1 MKSFLLSFDLPRE
14 MNPVRLRVFRAL
26 RKMNAEKVH
35 DSLWRSSELEALI
48 QIALLIKRA
57 KGKARILEEK
67 FVF

>member
-1 MKSFLLSFDLPRE
+1 MSFLLSFDLPRE
-14 MNPVRLRVFRAL
+14 MNPVRLKVFRIL
-26 RKMNAEKVH
+26 KKINAEKVH
-35 DSLWRSSELEALI
+35 DSLWKSSDLEALI

>member
-1 MKSFLLSFDLPRE
+1 
-14 MNPVRLRVFRAL
+14 MNPVRLRVFRIL
-26 RKMNAEKVH
+26 KKINAEKVH
-35 DSLWRSSELEALI
+35 DSLWRSSDLEALI